1 MRGDSQGDIYIIEQ
15 GEVAAL
21 DSDGNMRFKL
31 TDKDYFGEIP
41 AIFKDKKQPL
51 TFVVNAP
58 GTKLIKISQ
67 KSYDSTLKIVES
79 LL

>member
-1 MRGDSQGDIYIIEQ
+1 MRGDSRGDIYIIES

-41 AIFKDKKQPL
+41 AIFKDKK
-51 TFVVNAP
+51 
-58 GTKLIKISQ
+58 
-67 KSYDSTLKIVES
+67 
-79 LL
+79 